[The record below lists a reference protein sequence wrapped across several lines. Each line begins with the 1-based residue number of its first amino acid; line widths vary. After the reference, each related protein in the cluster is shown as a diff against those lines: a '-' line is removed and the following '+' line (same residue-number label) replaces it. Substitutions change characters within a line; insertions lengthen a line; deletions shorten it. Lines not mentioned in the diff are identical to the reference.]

1 MSFTSAPADH
11 TAADYLSPN
20 SIFDLTGKVALVTGG
35 GTGIGLMQARGLRAA
50 GAKVYIVG
58 RRGEVLEQTAKLHGS
73 DDRPLIPLTA
83 DVSSKEGCLALAEEF
98 SKHEQ
103 KLDILCSNAGQVGPL
118 NEGSTTIDASGE
130 SHPEHRKERLSAEEF
145 AKSSLQDNSPDD
157 WDSLFRLNVYAAY
170 FLSLAFLPLLAKG
183 TEATK
188 AWSSTI
194 IVTGS
199 ISGVVKQSQKHI
211 SYNASKAAVHHVT
224 RMLAFEVAATTTAK
238 IRINAVAPG
247 TFASQMTASDK
258 DDETNMSSLQDK
270 KDKMSSVPAG
280 RPGREEDMVQTT
292 QFLASCQFLNGQ
304 ILCVDGGYTLTEP

>member
-11 TAADYLSPN
+11 TAAEYLAPN
-20 SIFDLTGKVALVTGG
+20 KMFDLTGKVALVTGG

-58 RRGEVLEQTAKLHGS
+58 RRGEVLEQTAKVHGS
-73 DDRPLIPLTA
+73 DDRPLIPLSG
-83 DVSSKEGCLALAEEF
+83 DVSTKEGCLSLAKEF

-103 KLDILCSNAGQVGPL
+103 KLDILISNAGQVGPL
-118 NEGSTTIDASGE
+118 NEGSTTIDVSGK
-130 SHPEHRKERLSAEEF
+130 SHPEHREERLSAEEF
-145 AKSSLQDNSPDD
+145 ATKSLEDNSPDE
-157 WDSLFRLNVYAAY
+157 WDRLFRINVYATY

-183 TEATK
+183 TEAIK

-194 IVTGS
+194 ITTGS
-199 ISGVVKQSQKHI
+199 ISGVVKQSQRHI

-224 RMLAFEVAATTTAK
+224 KMLAFEVAATTTAK

-247 TFASQMTASDK
+247 TYASQMTASDK
-258 DDETNMSSLQDK
+258 DDDTNMSSLK
-270 KDKMSSVPAG
+270 GKMDKMALPAS

-292 QFLASCQFLNGQ
+292 QFLASCQYLNGQ
-304 ILCVDGGYTLTEP
+304 VVCVDGGYTLTEP

>member
-11 TAADYLSPN
+11 TAAEYLAPAN
-20 SIFDLTGKVALVTGG
+20 MFDLTGKVALVTGG

-58 RRGEVLEQTAKLHGS
+58 RRGEVLEQTAKVHGS
-73 DDRPLIPLTA
+73 DDRPMIPLTA
-83 DVSSKEGCLALAEEF
+83 DVSTKEGCLALAEEF

-103 KLDILCSNAGQVGPL
+103 SLNILISNAGQVGPL
-118 NEGSTTIDASGE
+118 NEGSTTADASGE
-130 SHPEHRKERLSAEEF
+130 AHPEHREERLSAQDF
-145 AKSSLQDNSPDD
+145 SKQSLENNSPDD
-157 WDSLFRLNVYAAY
+157 WDSLFRLNVYATY
-170 FLSLAFLPLLAKG
+170 FLSLAFLPLLSKG
-183 TEATK
+183 TEAHK

-194 IVTGS
+194 ITTGS

-224 RMLAFEVAATTTAK
+224 KMLAFEVATATTAK

-247 TFASQMTASDK
+247 TYASQMTAK
-258 DDETNMSSLQDK
+258 DRDEETNLSSLK
-270 KDKMSSVPAG
+270 GKMETMALPAG

-292 QFLASCQFLNGQ
+292 QWLASCQYLNGQ
-304 ILCVDGGYTLTEP
+304 IICVDGGFTLTEP